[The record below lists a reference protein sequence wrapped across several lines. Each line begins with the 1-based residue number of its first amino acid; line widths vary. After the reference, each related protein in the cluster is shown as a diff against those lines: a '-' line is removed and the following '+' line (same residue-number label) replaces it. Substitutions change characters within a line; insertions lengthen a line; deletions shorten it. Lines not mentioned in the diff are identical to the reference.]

1 MPCAGALH
9 QWVLCVA
16 EASHSEAYES
26 GFGAQEAYCGDSHT
40 IAWGTTGALRI
51 HAELAFE
58 GTQLGRKR
66 VARLLREMGLMGASQ
81 RKGLRASRQ
90 IQHQTAAADLI
101 NWDFTVF
108 APDQLWVA
116 DITGVPTWSGFLYP
130 SVVLDAFSRRIV
142 GWAMDTRLHTQLV
155 LVFCP

>member
-1 MPCAGALH
+1 
-9 QWVLCVA
+9 
-16 EASHSEAYES
+16 
-26 GFGAQEAYCGDSHT
+26 
-40 IAWGTTGALRI
+40 
-51 HAELAFE
+51 
-58 GTQLGRKR
+58 
-66 VARLLREMGLMGASQ
+66 MGASR

-155 LVFCP
+155 LVVDFRS